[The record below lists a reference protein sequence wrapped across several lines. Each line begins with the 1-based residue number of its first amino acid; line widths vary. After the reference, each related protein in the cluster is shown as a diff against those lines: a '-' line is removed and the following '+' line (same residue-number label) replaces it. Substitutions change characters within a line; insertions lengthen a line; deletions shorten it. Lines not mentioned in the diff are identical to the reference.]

1 MLWPVAGCWPAAAWS
16 HSPRA
21 LGEKIEN
28 HLHFPPQSL
37 SFPRRPNPP
46 HQKQDEQ
53 ISTVIKSHRHKLQWI
68 VPQFLLHQRRA
79 RFTCPTMI
87 MFPSAPTLSTVS
99 SALPF
104 SLPFSFQSDTPSA
117 RRSAPSSLSSSSS
130 HSSVSSSVASSSPQS
145 YRASPLSSL
154 SNSSYWANEDQLES
168 SHPQIRACTHKS
180 VQVSCPNSVTARFSS
195 SQSRCN
201 TRPEVQPDAVPI
213 EQRQH
218 PRRTHRV
225 VHVDS
230 RSGNATAPV
239 SRAPPALVRQSERK
253 EVFVDSLVGKPIAC

>member
-1 MLWPVAGCWPAAAWS
+1 MVESFTPERSA
-16 HSPRA
+16 R
-21 LGEKIEN
+21 IEN
-28 HLHFPPQSL
+28 HLHFPL
-37 SFPRRPNPP
+37 SEPFLPLAAA

-53 ISTVIKSHRHKLQWI
+53 ISTVSKSHQHKLQWI
-68 VPQFLLHQRRA
+68 ISQFLLHQRRG

-104 SLPFSFQSDTPSA
+104 SLPFPFQHSTPSS
-117 RRSAPSSLSSSSS
+117 RGSAPSSVSSSSV
-130 HSSVSSSVASSSPQS
+130 HSSVSSSLASSSPQS

-154 SNSSYWANEDQLES
+154 SNSSYWGDNEDQHEIL
-168 SHPQIRACTHKS
+168 HPRNRHGIHKS
-180 VQVSCPNSVTARFSS
+180 VQGSSQKSVTVDLLSS
-195 SQSRCN
+195 SQSICN
-201 TRPEVQPDAVPI
+201 TRSEVQPDAVPI

-218 PRRTHRV
+218 PRRTHRLIK
-225 VHVDS
+225 VDS
-230 RSGNATAPV
+230 KSANAPAPV